1 MAKTWTLNNIRL
13 FTQKHKIG
21 VVQNLAR
28 LQPLGLESVYHRF
41 GYVSPAHAVSAYI
54 VGNTDKDA
62 LQYICGIGGQY
73 ILSGPE
79 GLVGEYHVK
88 NFNADRVMCI
98 DQTVRPDLPGSSP
111 VYLCDF
117 ELWQGY

>member
-1 MAKTWTLNNIRL
+1 MWILNNVRL
-13 FTQKHKIG
+13 FVQKHKIG

-28 LQPLGLESVYHRF
+28 LQPLGMESVYHRF
-41 GYVSPAHAVSAYI
+41 GYVSPAHTVSAYI
-54 VGNTDKDA
+54 VGNVDKDA

-73 ILSGPE
+73 TFSGPE
-79 GLVGEYHVK
+79 GVVGLYHLK
-88 NFNADRVMCI
+88 NFTADRVSCI
-98 DQTVRPDLPGSSP
+98 SQDLRPDLDCDEP